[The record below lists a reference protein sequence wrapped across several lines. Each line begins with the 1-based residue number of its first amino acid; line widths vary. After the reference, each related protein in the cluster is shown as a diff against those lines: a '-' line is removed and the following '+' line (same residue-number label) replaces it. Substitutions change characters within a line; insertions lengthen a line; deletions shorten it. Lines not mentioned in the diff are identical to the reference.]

1 MPIQDFV
8 HEFLSDV
15 KFRGLSPRTHDFYK
29 DTLRRFQ
36 AFTTKNGIL
45 EPQDIQSNHL
55 KTFSIELQEQM
66 SIGGVNAYLR
76 GVRAFCG
83 FLIREELLQKNPFT
97 KFKLLKQP
105 QLNMP
110 HVKFEE
116 YETLMIQARLGKN
129 PLRDQAIIGLLFDTG
144 LRASELTG
152 LQVSNLFKDKG
163 MLKVLGKGN
172 KERVIPVSRVTVRRI
187 QSYISNER
195 EKTYLTEIFLADNET
210 PLNYNS
216 LRLMTQRLFSRANL
230 EHKSLHCWRRGFSC
244 QYIKNSGD
252 VFSLSRILGHTTLH
266 MSNKYAVLDSEDLKE
281 IHIRASPIRKA

>member
-1 MPIQDFV
+1 MSMQDFV

-15 KFRGLSPRTHDFYK
+15 KFRGLSPRTHEFYK
-29 DTLRRFQ
+29 DTLKKFQ
-36 AFTTKNGIL
+36 VFTTKIGIL

-83 FLIREELLQKNPFT
+83 FLVREELLQKNPFT

-144 LRASELTG
+144 IRASELTG

-172 KERVIPVSRVTVRRI
+172 KERIIPISRVTVRRI

-195 EKTYLTEIFLADNET
+195 EKTYLNEIFLSDNET

-230 EHKSLHCWRRGFSC
+230 KSEQLTH
-244 QYIKNSGD
+244 
-252 VFSLSRILGHTTLH
+252 SLIETQ
-266 MSNKYAVLDSEDLKE
+266 
-281 IHIRASPIRKA
+281 